1 MPKTIKRKNTTI
13 SPFMADI
20 LQIEKCIASDQEK
33 LSKLYPKC
41 LARVEKAIVAKAKEV
56 RKAKGAKQ
64 KSGEKRQ
71 SKVNPVDVLIQELT
85 ALKAEQTALKTSQK
99 KFHDQKKVLVTFEKG
114 WDKKSKQT
122 TKRPKK
128 NNLAKKVNEA
138 AKGSVNKQGENV

>member
-1 MPKTIKRKNTTI
+1 
-13 SPFMADI
+13 MADI

-41 LARVEKAIVAKAKEV
+41 LARVEKAIVVKTKEV
-56 RKAKGAKQ
+56 QKAKGAKQ

-99 KFHDQKKVLVTFEKG
+99 KFHDQKKVLVTFEKS
-114 WDKKSKQT
+114 WDKKSKQAV
-122 TKRPKK
+122 TKKPKK
-128 NNLAKKVNEA
+128 NNLAKKVNETVIS
-138 AKGSVNKQGENV
+138 KVNKQGENV

>member
-1 MPKTIKRKNTTI
+1 MI

-20 LQIEKCIASDQEK
+20 FQIEKCIASDQEK

-41 LARVEKAIVAKAKEV
+41 LARVEKAIVAKTKEIQ
-56 RKAKGAKQ
+56 KTKGAKQ

-71 SKVNPVDVLIQELT
+71 SKINPVDVLIQELT
-85 ALKAEQTALKTSQK
+85 SLKAEQTALKISQK
-99 KFHDQKKVLVTFEKG
+99 KFHEQKKALITFEKG

-128 NNLAKKVNEA
+128 NNLAKKVNEMT
-138 AKGSVNKQGENV
+138 KGSVNKQEENV